1 MNRHR
6 VTFKNGKTGLF
17 LTLGWNVFGI
27 KLGASCIMIIL
38 VRRGPVL
45 RPTRPILSQ
54 TLPFIFFGLAGKVE
68 NRATCF
74 SKRKKH
80 VFLLH
85 SSPNILALFIYSM
98 CSPLWKKN
106 LGRIFAPTVF
116 FLAFFCR
123 PPGILCHPNTSTSL
137 IVGRIWVELSFNV
150 LELKRK

>member
-85 SSPNILALFIYSM
+85 SSPNILALLYLFDVL
-98 CSPLWKKN
+98 SPLEKKSRKN
-106 LGRIFAPTVF
+106 FCSNRFFSCF
-116 FLAFFCR
+116 FL
-123 PPGILCHPNTSTSL
+123 PPSRHTLPSKYEYEFDRWKNMSWAL
-137 IVGRIWVELSFNV
+137 I
-150 LELKRK
+150 